1 MKMYREVKN
10 VRNGTRRYSLC
21 KLKTHTSKQH
31 YTVLK
36 VLYLIKDILKTL
48 KVTIRAFRAFS
59 TRQWLEQMQ
68 RNGSEF
74 VIVK

>member
-1 MKMYREVKN
+1 MKMYHEVKN

-21 KLKTHTSKQH
+21 KLKTHTSKQY
-31 YTVLK
+31 YT

-48 KVTIRAFRAFS
+48 KVTIRAFS